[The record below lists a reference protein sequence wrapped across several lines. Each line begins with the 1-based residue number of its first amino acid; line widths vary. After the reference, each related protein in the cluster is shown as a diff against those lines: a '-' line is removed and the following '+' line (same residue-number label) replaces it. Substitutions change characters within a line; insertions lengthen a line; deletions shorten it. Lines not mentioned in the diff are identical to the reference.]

1 MSSNVARNFS
11 AAAGFRQDFER
22 PSPKT
27 AIARASGDSAC
38 ERPRMCGDV
47 EHSPS
52 LTRAACSKQLH
63 TTGRSLERAAV
74 LTYFNIMTTRI
85 VNEQR

>member
-1 MSSNVARNFS
+1 MSSNVARNFG
-11 AAAGFRQDFER
+11 AGVGFRQDFEQTN
-22 PSPKT
+22 PKA
-27 AIARASGDSAC
+27 AIARAYGDSAS
-38 ERPRMCGDV
+38 ERPRMGGDV

-63 TTGRSLERAAV
+63 NTGRSLERAAV